1 MDKKV
6 MLIVEYL
13 ENVEK
18 VSWLKQKLPNPTTQ
32 KPSRLFVFVT
42 ALFHKYF
49 FIVDTILHT
58 CKFTSCS
65 FDWTWEI
72 ILLLI
77 ILYAYNFMLHCILVY
92 GWAMIYLIIFP
103 Y

>member
-49 FIVDTILHT
+49 
-58 CKFTSCS
+58 S
-65 FDWTWEI
+65 
-72 ILLLI
+72 
-77 ILYAYNFMLHCILVY
+77 
-92 GWAMIYLIIFP
+92 
-103 Y
+103 